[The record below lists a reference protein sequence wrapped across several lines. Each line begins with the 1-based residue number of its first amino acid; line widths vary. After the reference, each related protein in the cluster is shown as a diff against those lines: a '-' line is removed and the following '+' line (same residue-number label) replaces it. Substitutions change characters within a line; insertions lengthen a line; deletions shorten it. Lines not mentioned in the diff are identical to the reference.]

1 VGKTKSAE
9 PTVPAAKAA
18 DRSMREIVTEI
29 VQKIGSEADLDQ
41 VVTALKGQKI
51 EFSESTVRQY
61 VSVARSELGF
71 SKPRKGSHSTAS
83 ATTVADLMA
92 ARKLAEELG
101 MKQDKLLALAQKLS
115 AFGDLAKLEA
125 CLEALEELA
134 GSS

>member
-1 VGKTKSAE
+1 VSKTKATE
-9 PTVPAAKAA
+9 PTVSVAKTA
-18 DRSMREIVTEI
+18 DRSMREIVAQI
-29 VQKIGSEADLDQ
+29 VKKIGSEADFDQ
-41 VVTALKGQKI
+41 VVSTLKAQKI
-51 EFSESTVRQY
+51 EFTESTVRQY

-71 SKPRKGSHSTAS
+71 SKPRKGSHTTAN

-101 MKQDKLLALAQKLS
+101 MKQDKLLALVQKLS

-134 GSS
+134 G

>member
-1 VGKTKSAE
+1 
-9 PTVPAAKAA
+9 
-18 DRSMREIVTEI
+18 MRVIVTEI
-29 VQKIGSEADLDQ
+29 VQKIGSEADFDQ
-41 VVTALKGQKI
+41 VVSALKGQKI

-71 SKPRKGSHSTAS
+71 SKPRNQRGTSSHT
-83 ATTVADLMA
+83 TTVADLMS

-101 MKQDKLLALAQKLS
+101 MKQDKLLALVQKLS